1 MKNVNKIYVN
11 NIDNVGI
18 LSHYDIKHIDRI
30 HGNGGRKEYVE
41 NVSKKFIE
49 NLEKVANVNGR
60 KINGLNSDML
70 ILSQLLESPTIIAN
84 TIRCSLNYTG
94 E

>member
-1 MKNVNKIYVN
+1 MSNPQ
-11 NIDNVGI
+11 
-18 LSHYDIKHIDRI
+18 
-30 HGNGGRKEYVE
+30 
-41 NVSKKFIE
+41 IE